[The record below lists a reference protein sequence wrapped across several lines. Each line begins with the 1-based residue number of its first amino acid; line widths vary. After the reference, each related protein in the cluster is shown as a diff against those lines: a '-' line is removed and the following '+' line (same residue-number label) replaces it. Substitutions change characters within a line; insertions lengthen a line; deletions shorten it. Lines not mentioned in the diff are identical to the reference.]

1 VLSGWRSLF
10 NIQYSIFD
18 IQFFICPS
26 ANPVSQHSS
35 RFAEGAPSSSRM
47 NVAKAGK
54 GRSTRKQLAEANCNK
69 GVFSRDLLQSALA
82 DCFG

>member
-1 VLSGWRSLF
+1 
-10 NIQYSIFD
+10 
-18 IQFFICPS
+18 
-26 ANPVSQHSS
+26 
-35 RFAEGAPSSSRM
+35 M